1 LKSGSFQQRVALPR
15 ISLGF
20 NDKTKK
26 RKMKKNREIR
36 YFSAK
41 SSFAQNFPWFQRQ
54 NKSKIKNK
62 KEIMNNISMNL

>member
-1 LKSGSFQQRVALPR
+1 VKLGSLQQRVALPR

-26 RKMKKNREIR
+26 KKRKNREIR

-41 SSFAQNFPWFQRQ
+41 SGFAQNFPWFQRQ
-54 NKSKIKNK
+54 NKNK
-62 KEIMNNISMNL
+62 MKKK